1 MSTTAQS
8 MPTVNTARTSRFVDP
23 LSIKSSDKLNSG
35 GTKIIPVSKL
45 IGKPGTYLDS
55 DIPSNDKNKT

>member
-1 MSTTAQS
+1 

-55 DIPSNDKNKT
+55 DIPLNDKNKT